1 MAPATHVAEGG
12 LGPMKAR
19 CPNIGECQDRE
30 AGLGGLVSRESGDVT
45 GVWGGEM
52 RKGDNI

>member
-12 LGPMKAR
+12 LVPMKVQ

-30 AGLGGLVSRESGDVT
+30 AGLGGLVSRGSGDVT
-45 GVWGGEM
+45 GGLGRGNEE
-52 RKGDNI
+52 RG